1 MKLYKIKDTFAI
13 FWFFILII
21 LQYNKK
27 YNVVI
32 ILLTIGMLADLLV
45 TVTDIGELNIVFLNK
60 KVSLTILLSNNKK
73 IKRLNKDFRNKNKST
88 DILFKPK
95 VSLNQ
100 NFDFLEK
107 V

>member
-60 KVSLTILLSNNKK
+60 KV
-73 IKRLNKDFRNKNKST
+73 R
-88 DILFKPK
+88 
-95 VSLNQ
+95 
-100 NFDFLEK
+100 
-107 V
+107 